1 MDKTELLYDHYK
13 DTCEIQREN
22 LILRNKM
29 FVFTT
34 VTMAILLLL
43 SYSPDTCGAA
53 IIAFIEHA
61 YGIDIAIQFGLIQCL
76 AWVILIYF
84 SMRYYQATIT
94 IERTYKYIHKTEGQL
109 NKYVRDSTFI
119 DREGKSYLLEYPI
132 CSKLMD
138 VMYKWI
144 FPFLYLMGIS
154 VKIYV
159 ERRFSF
165 AYVLDVVLFILA
177 FILCVFYML
186 FNYKIE
192 KSYCN
197 IKTRKDLNQKQ

>member
-22 LILRNKM
+22 IRIRNKM
-29 FVFTT
+29 FVFTIT
-34 VTMAILLLL
+34 AMAILLLL
-43 SYSPDTCGAA
+43 SYSPDTCGSA
-53 IIAFIEHA
+53 ILAFSEHM
-61 YGIDIAIQFGLIQCL
+61 YGINMAIQFGLIQCL
-76 AWVILIYF
+76 AWVILTYF
-84 SMRYYQATIT
+84 SMRYYQTTIT
-94 IERTYKYIHKTEGQL
+94 IERTYKYIHKTENQL
-109 NKYVRDSTFI
+109 NKNVGNSTFI

-138 VMYKWI
+138 KIYKWI
-144 FPFLYLMGIS
+144 FPLLYLVAIC
-154 VKIYV
+154 VKIFV
-159 ERRFSF
+159 ERRFSL

-177 FILCVFYML
+177 FILCVFYMH

-197 IKTRKDLNQKQ
+197 K